1 MLTPDLLVVDEELGN
16 WEDTRCRVDLLAV
29 DKDGHLVV
37 IELQRTDDGGHV
49 GTRRFEFRR
58 TSCRVLSGLV
68 IGCQNP
74 LLPKVNTATSLSVV
88 AFVR

>member
-1 MLTPDLLVVDEELGN
+1 MDEELGN

-37 IELQRTDDGGHV
+37 IELKRTDDGGTWEREDLNPEEPHV
-49 GTRRFEFRR
+49 EPSSR
-58 TSCRVLSGLV
+58 LV

-74 LLPKVNTATSLSVV
+74 LLPTVTG
-88 AFVR
+88 